1 MSEVD
6 QTRVRNEGKVVL
18 QGSIV
23 FHRGSLLCFIVFHRG
38 LLLCVHRVPSCSIV
52 FHRVPSWFIVVHRGP
67 SCSIVFHL
75 LSIIS
80 PSSSFLSHHMFSL

>member
-18 QGSIV
+18 SG
-23 FHRGSLLCFIVFHRG
+23 FHRGSIV
-38 LLLCVHRVPSCSIV
+38 VHRDSLLCSIV

-67 SCSIVFHL
+67 SCSIFSPLSLHY

-80 PSSSFLSHHMFSL
+80 PSSSFSSHHMFSL